1 MARTSVFI
9 AGLLAASLSA
19 PAFADVLE
27 LKDGQV
33 LNGKY
38 VGGSAGIVKFETAEG
53 VQAIETARTVA
64 LTFTAPATPVAAGAA
79 AGAAA
84 ASGSAAVPAAGAAAQ
99 PAVLAAQSTPAAA
112 APVTVPAGTVLLV
125 RMMDGISSQ
134 NKPGSKFTTVLE
146 SDLSVDGAVVAKA
159 GTKVYGELEAAKQA
173 GRAAGRS
180 VLDISLKQINLEG
193 GLATIETSDCEMKGK
208 SSAGKTAKGALVGAG
223 VGAAVDGGDGAGKGA
238 AVGAG
243 ASMLKKG
250 QTLTIPPGALLEFK
264 LAQPLKATPA
274 KPSQP
279 AAAK

>member
-53 VQAIETARTVA
+53 VQAIETAKTVA
-64 LTFTAPATPVAAGAA
+64 LTFTAPAAAAGAA

-84 ASGSAAVPAAGAAAQ
+84 APGSAPAPAAGAAAQ
-99 PAVLAAQSTPAAA
+99 PAVLAAQSTPAVA
-112 APVTVPAGTVLLV
+112 APVTVPAGTTLLV

-159 GTKVYGELEAAKQA
+159 GTKVYGVLEAAKQA

-193 GLATIETSDCEMKGK
+193 GLATIETSDYEMKGK

-223 VGAAVDGGDGAGKGA
+223 VGAAVDGGEGAGKGA
-238 AVGAG
+238 AIGAG

-264 LAQPLKATPA
+264 LAQPFKATPP

>member
-9 AGLLAASLSA
+9 AVLLAASLSA

-64 LTFTAPATPVAAGAA
+64 LTFTAPATPSAAPAA

-84 ASGSAAVPAAGAAAQ
+84 APGSAPA

-146 SDLSVDGAVVAKA
+146 SDLAVDGTVVAKA

-173 GRAAGRS
+173 GRAVGRS
-180 VLDISLKQINLEG
+180 SLDISLK
-193 GLATIETSDCEMKGK
+193 
-208 SSAGKTAKGALVGAG
+208 
-223 VGAAVDGGDGAGKGA
+223 
-238 AVGAG
+238 
-243 ASMLKKG
+243 
-250 QTLTIPPGALLEFK
+250 
-264 LAQPLKATPA
+264 
-274 KPSQP
+274 
-279 AAAK
+279 